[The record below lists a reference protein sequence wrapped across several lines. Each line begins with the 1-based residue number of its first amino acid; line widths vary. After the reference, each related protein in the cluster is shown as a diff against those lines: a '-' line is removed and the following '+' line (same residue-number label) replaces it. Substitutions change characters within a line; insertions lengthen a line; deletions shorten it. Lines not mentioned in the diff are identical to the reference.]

1 MDRFLPSDER
11 IKECICPLKN
21 LLPKLDQIDF
31 VSYDRIDKQ
40 AGSYEAGIIAQN
52 VIQVFPNMVSLKS
65 GYLPNVQQKIDHTL
79 MADDIVFIRMTNTLP
94 LKENDIVLCLITAE
108 NGTQHYPA
116 EILHATD
123 VSIEV
128 KKWINYSPN
137 DEVFLHGIMVDD
149 YHNIDITQIGV
160 LGAACAKELYQVV
173 KCQAETITTLN
184 ETCVALQA
192 ANAATSSQLALLNG
206 TCATLQAAN
215 AATSSQLA
223 LLQKQIDDITARL
236 S

>member
-1 MDRFLPSDER
+1 MESYFIPSDER

-21 LLPKLDQIDF
+21 LLCKLDRINF
-31 VSYDRIDKQ
+31 VSYDRVDKK
-40 AGSYEAGIIAQN
+40 AGSHEVGIIAQN
-52 VIQVFPNMVSLKS
+52 VLQVFPKMVSLKG

-94 LKENDIVLCLITAE
+94 LKEKDIVLCLITAT

-128 KKWINYSPN
+128 KKWVNYSPS
-137 DEVFLHGIMVDD
+137 DEVFLHGTMVDD
-149 YHNIDITQIGV
+149 YHTIDIGQIGV
-160 LGAACAKELYQVV
+160 LGAACAKELHQIV
-173 KCQAETITTLN
+173 KCQAETI
-184 ETCVALQA
+184 
-192 ANAATSSQLALLNG
+192 ATLNG

-223 LLQKQIDDITARL
+223 ALQKQIDDITARL

>member
-1 MDRFLPSDER
+1 MESYFIPSDER

-21 LLPKLDQIDF
+21 LLCKLDQIDF
-31 VSYDRIDKQ
+31 VSYDRVDKK
-40 AGSYEAGIIAQN
+40 AGSHEVGIIAQN
-52 VIQVFPNMVSLKS
+52 VAKVFPTMVSLKS

-94 LKENDIVLCLITAE
+94 LKENDVVLCLITAT

-116 EILHATD
+116 TIIHATD

-128 KKWINYSPN
+128 KKWINYSPS
-137 DEVFLHGIMVDD
+137 DEVFLHGTMIDDFHSVDVAQVG
-149 YHNIDITQIGV
+149 I
-160 LGAACAKELYQVV
+160 LGAACAKELYQMV

-192 ANAATSSQLALLNG
+192 ANAATSSQLALL
-206 TCATLQAAN
+206 
-215 AATSSQLA
+215 
-223 LLQKQIDDITARL
+223 QKQIDDITARL